1 MTATLAMTLGAVAIV
16 IIIVLLII
24 WAKLRR
30 RSPKLVQAVLSREEY
45 ARILVDNPD
54 SLQRHAALSA
64 GLAQEILAI
73 SEFSESSERPSPDTI
88 TKDAEAQEPPSNP
101 DGVLAV
107 PTEAPSRQQK
117 REASQTARDAKQNQ
131 DRLAEGPPEDEP
143 VGTTVEVIAEP
154 VELTKAQK
162 RAQKAADRAA
172 KKEAARSERAERSAA
187 KKQARAERRA
197 SDVASSA
204 SEILDQSPPSVAGT
218 EELLTDPFTDGPTK
232 QRRPRRQKKSRK
244 DVVPAPVDEY
254 IAGPSLTDD
263 DFEIFTDTPPEPS
276 ATAPS
281 ATAPSVPGPSSE
293 SAGPDDF
300 HRRAKQK
307 DQELTYVPTGPPPT
321 LEQDEYPPSGIDFD
335 QALEDLIETTARP
348 QPPRPTRDD
357 ERFITEE
364 ESQNPDVLAPPEL
377 SPPPGRR
384 LRKNRNTTAAAHTTQ
399 GIDPS
404 ELKKASKEAAA
415 LTRRQTKESKEAR
428 KQETSATKDL
438 RHDELKRSRAA
449 ARRRRLAL
457 REAAK
462 VERSAKSEE
471 KKSLRGAKEAART
484 VTTEDA
490 GGVVVTMSE
499 KDFAELEKERRRL
512 SRIAI
517 SDARKAE
524 RALKRNKGAQPL
536 PELGAQDVPTLQEH
550 TLAEPEKAPEG
561 SSAQKRESLRAMRAI
576 TKAER
581 ESVREGTR
589 IEKKRKA
596 EERQRSRALSQL
608 TQMQSGRRT
617 PARLRAIDRRAR
629 KLGLN
634 QSAEAPRY
642 SFDKETGDI
651 IYSGADQAPQASS
664 APALRYDWRSAGL
677 PEPLPE
683 RGD

>member
-1 MTATLAMTLGAVAIV
+1 MTATLATTLGGVAIV

-64 GLAQEILAI
+64 GLTQETLAI

-88 TKDAEAQEPPSNP
+88 TKDAEAQEPPSVP
-101 DGVLAV
+101 DGELAV
-107 PTEAPSRQQK
+107 PTETPSRQQKRQQK
-117 REASQTARDAKQNQ
+117 REASQTARDAQQNQ
-131 DRLAEGPPEDEP
+131 DKLAEGPSEDGPAE
-143 VGTTVEVIAEP
+143 TAVETAMEAIAEP
-154 VELTKAQK
+154 VGLTKAQK

-172 KKEAARSERAERSAA
+172 KKESARSERAERLAA

-204 SEILDQSPPSVAGT
+204 SEILDQSPPSAAGT
-218 EELLTDPFTDGPTK
+218 EESLTDPFTDGPTK
-232 QRRPRRQKKSRK
+232 QRRPRRQKKIRK
-244 DVVPAPVDEY
+244 DVVPAPADEY

-276 ATAPS
+276 A
-281 ATAPSVPGPSSE
+281 PGPGPE

-307 DQELTYVPTGPPPT
+307 DQELTYVPTDSPST

-384 LRKNRNTTAAAHTTQ
+384 LRKNRNTTAAAHTAQ

-428 KQETSATKDL
+428 KQETGATKDL

-471 KKSLRGAKEAART
+471 KKSLRGAKGDART

-524 RALKRNKGAQPL
+524 RALKRSKGAQPTP

-651 IYSGADQAPQASS
+651 IYSGADQTSQASS

-683 RGD
+683 RGN